1 MTLVWMFCKSVVVR
15 VAEVTEVAPPATTD
29 KEPDLAY
36 APAPPKT
43 MPPPAAPCWAG
54 GVYTVGARAIAPPA
68 RVVPLETA
76 MSVTL
81 VKRVV
86 LLKATPL
93 LADLALE
100 LNAAK
105 VPL

>member
-1 MTLVWMFCKSVVVR
+1 MRLVG
-15 VAEVTEVAPPATTD
+15 P
-29 KEPDLAY
+29 
-36 APAPPKT
+36 
-43 MPPPAAPCWAG
+43 G
-54 GVYTVGARAIAPPA
+54 GVYTVGARAIAPP
-68 RVVPLETA
+68 VILVPLETA

-86 LLKATPL
+86 LVKATSL
-93 LADLALE
+93 LADLAPE

>member
-1 MTLVWMFCKSVVVR
+1 MTLRSRICPSSNVN
-15 VAEVTEVAPPATTD
+15 VAEVTAEALPATTD
-29 KEPDLAY
+29 KEPDLAN